1 MAGKAPEERGQPTI
15 NPKQLLILALASIIR
30 VMNVAIGQ
38 NLKQYTILEQIGEG
52 GMGSVYV
59 ARQPAM
65 NRFVAIKV
73 ISADF
78 LKTKESRDRFQRE
91 VEIIAK
97 LEHPH
102 ILPVYDFGETEG
114 SPYIVMRYLSGGT
127 LQDRMRKRS
136 LTQEQLL
143 RSLGQIAEA
152 LDYAH
157 ERGIVHR
164 DLKPANILYDD
175 RGNAYL
181 ADFGIAKAA
190 TGEQDLTATGGIV
203 GTPAYMS
210 PEQARGDRLDGRTD
224 IYSLAI
230 VAYQALTGQLPFQ
243 AVTTWEW
250 ITSHLS
256 APVPSVLN
264 INADLPMMVDEVLQ
278 AALAKKAAD
287 RPAKAT
293 QFIQA
298 LEAALRGE
306 TIALTHMGTPRP
318 AGTGART
325 AAPPPATVLGAA
337 NANTA
342 TLVAADAA
350 TVVRP
355 RQAAPTNWLRL
366 ALIAIVLTVVV
377 GGALLLGSGYL
388 FFRTTQGPTV
398 QTYAVGDS
406 PRALVSDGQTIWVAN
421 FFDSTISHLQAS
433 GCQSR
438 NDPCGQAL
446 DTFPVDDLPV
456 ALAYDGR
463 SIWAASA
470 LNGRLSQLD
479 PATGQIT
486 VQYQLASLPSNLLI
500 VNDTI
505 WITHSFADKV
515 SQYDLAGNMLGEIA
529 VGSSPFG
536 LAFTGQ
542 TIWISEQNGNS
553 LTAVDP
559 TTRAVVNTVPIEGRP
574 GALAFDG
581 RYLWVAMEDQDRLLQ
596 LDPATGQL
604 LTEVAVGRRP
614 LALLFDGRTLWSAN
628 ETGNSV
634 NQIDPQT
641 GQVIAQYVVPGGP
654 FALAWVSCGLDC
666 GDLWI
671 ASQEGDTVSRIRIE

>member
-1 MAGKAPEERGQPTI
+1 M
-15 NPKQLLILALASIIR
+15 
-30 VMNVAIGQ
+30 
-38 NLKQYTILEQIGEG
+38 
-52 GMGSVYV
+52 
-59 ARQPAM
+59 
-65 NRFVAIKV
+65 
-73 ISADF
+73 
-78 LKTKESRDRFQRE
+78 
-91 VEIIAK
+91 
-97 LEHPH
+97 
-102 ILPVYDFGETEG
+102 
-114 SPYIVMRYLSGGT
+114 
-127 LQDRMRKRS
+127 
-136 LTQEQLL
+136 
-143 RSLGQIAEA
+143 
-152 LDYAH
+152 
-157 ERGIVHR
+157 
-164 DLKPANILYDD
+164 
-175 RGNAYL
+175 
-181 ADFGIAKAA
+181 
-190 TGEQDLTATGGIV
+190 
-203 GTPAYMS
+203 
-210 PEQARGDRLDGRTD
+210 
-224 IYSLAI
+224 
-230 VAYQALTGQLPFQ
+230 
-243 AVTTWEW
+243 
-250 ITSHLS
+250 
-256 APVPSVLN
+256 
-264 INADLPMMVDEVLQ
+264 
-278 AALAKKAAD
+278 
-287 RPAKAT
+287 
-293 QFIQA
+293 
-298 LEAALRGE
+298 
-306 TIALTHMGTPRP
+306 
-318 AGTGART
+318 
-325 AAPPPATVLGAA
+325 
-337 NANTA
+337 
-342 TLVAADAA
+342 
-350 TVVRP
+350 
-355 RQAAPTNWLRL
+355 
-366 ALIAIVLTVVV
+366 
-377 GGALLLGSGYL
+377 
-388 FFRTTQGPTV
+388 
-398 QTYAVGDS
+398 
-406 PRALVSDGQTIWVAN
+406 AN